1 MSIKREEKHLPILIA
16 ICFAGNFLCG
26 AIGQSFSTG
35 SFWQLFSWQWSSLLF
50 MAGASL
56 YAAKLHTDKW
66 HISSAG
72 FILVSIG
79 QGIIFTIQD
88 PTHSKESQEL
98 FASAIM
104 VFLPGMLFL
113 CYYSGFP
120 VWLRILGLISM
131 IPFLIS
137 MIKIDMKNFDVNKDN
152 WLNVTGFIMIQVL
165 GLFWSYFA
173 LRPNKKIGVQDE

>member
-1 MSIKREEKHLPILIA
+1 MSIKREERHLPILIA
-16 ICFAGNFLCG
+16 ICFIGNFIFG
-26 AIGQSFSTG
+26 AIGQAFSNG

-50 MAGASL
+50 MAGTSL

-79 QGIIFTIQD
+79 QGIIFTLQD
-88 PTHSKESQEL
+88 PAHSRESQEL

-120 VWLRILGLISM
+120 VWLRILGLLAM
-131 IPFLIS
+131 TPFLIS
-137 MIKIDMKNFDVNKDN
+137 MIKIYMQKFDVHEDN
-152 WLNVTGFIMIQVL
+152 WLSVTGFIMIQVL
-165 GLFWSYFA
+165 GIFWSYFV
-173 LRPNKKIGVQDE
+173 LWPDKRTSKQEE

>member
-16 ICFAGNFLCG
+16 ICFVGNFIFG
-26 AIGQSFSTG
+26 AIGQTFSNG

-50 MAGASL
+50 MAGTSL

-79 QGIIFTIQD
+79 QGIIFTMQD
-88 PTHSKESQEL
+88 PANSREGQEL

-120 VWLRILGLISM
+120 IWLRILGLIAM

-137 MIKIDMKNFDVNKDN
+137 MIKIDMQDFDPKNDN
-152 WLNVTGFIMIQVL
+152 WLSMTGFIMIQVI
-165 GLFWSYFA
+165 GICWSYFA
-173 LRPNKKIGVQDE
+173 LRPNNKRSVQE